1 MRFLVIGLLFTG
13 IGLTV
18 LGIAVFIPVLIP
30 EVDTEALIP
39 IYIAAIAL
47 FAIVFVSAFIT
58 TFTELGG
65 FTHPDDMLFS
75 NIFAFLYAVCAILSG
90 GVFFNSE
97 TQQGLFFQLA
107 SMVIVAYGFLILLTI
122 LGPRLGVGALGE
134 VDSERGKENISRYML
149 FSLIL
154 GGLIGI
160 INLGFSTILEQFG
173 YNIAAVGLIAITA
186 AVVVFM
192 GMYFRT
198 QYAVVD

>member
-18 LGIAVFIPVLIP
+18 LGIAVFIPVLLE
-30 EVDTEALIP
+30 EVDFEDLIP

-75 NIFAFLYAVCAILSG
+75 NIFAFLYAVCAILAG

-97 TQQGLFFQLA
+97 TQQSLFFQLA

-122 LGPRLGVGALGE
+122 LGPRLGVGALSE
-134 VDSERGKENISRYML
+134 EDLERGKENISRYML

-173 YNIAAVGLIAITA
+173 FNIAAVGLIAITA

-192 GMYFRT
+192 GMFFRT
-198 QYAVVD
+198 QYAVVE

>member
-30 EVDTEALIP
+30 EVETEALIP
-39 IYIAAIAL
+39 IYIAAIVL

-75 NIFAFLYAVCAILSG
+75 NIFAFLYAVCAILAG
-90 GVFFNSE
+90 GVFFPSE

-122 LGPRLGVGALGE
+122 LGPRLGVGTLSE
-134 VDSERGKENISRYML
+134 EDLERGKENISRYML

-173 YNIAAVGLIAITA
+173 YNIAAVGLIGITA

-192 GMYFRT
+192 GMFFRT

>member
-18 LGIAVFIPVLIP
+18 LGIAVFIPVLLE
-30 EVDTEALIP
+30 EVDFEDLIP

-75 NIFAFLYAVCAILSG
+75 NIFAFLYAVCAILAG

-97 TQQGLFFQLA
+97 TQQSLFFQLA

-122 LGPRLGVGALGE
+122 LGPRLGVGALSE
-134 VDSERGKENISRYML
+134 EDLERGKENISRYML

-173 YNIAAVGLIAITA
+173 FNIAAVGLIGITA

-192 GMYFRT
+192 GMFFRT
-198 QYAVVD
+198 QYAVVE

>member
-30 EVDTEALIP
+30 EVETEALIP

-75 NIFAFLYAVCAILSG
+75 NIFAFLYAVCAILAG
-90 GVFFNSE
+90 GVFFNTD
-97 TQQGLFFQLA
+97 TQQSLFFQLA

-122 LGPRLGVGALGE
+122 LGPRLGVGALSE
-134 VDSERGKENISRYML
+134 EDLERGKENISRYML

-173 YNIAAVGLIAITA
+173 FNIAAVGLIAITA

-192 GMYFRT
+192 GMFFRT
-198 QYAVVD
+198 QYAVVE

>member
-18 LGIAVFIPVLIP
+18 LGIAVFIPVLLE
-30 EVDTEALIP
+30 EVDFEDLIP

-90 GVFFNSE
+90 GVFFHTE
-97 TQQGLFFQLA
+97 TQQSLFFQLA